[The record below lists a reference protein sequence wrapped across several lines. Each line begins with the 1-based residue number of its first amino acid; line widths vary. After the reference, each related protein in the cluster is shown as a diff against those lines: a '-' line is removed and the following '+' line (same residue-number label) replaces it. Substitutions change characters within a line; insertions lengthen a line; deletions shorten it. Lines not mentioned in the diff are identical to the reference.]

1 MGRPESAGSGLPGR
15 CREPAAAIEAA
26 APAKAIEALLVPA
39 SSAGPQQ
46 GHWWRPGGG
55 GRSGR
60 VVPRRCRVRVVRR
73 LAAGS
78 PGRCHEPATVR
89 AIEMAALAVMI
100 EELPGL
106 ESSASPEQDL
116 RAGGRRPALH
126 QPDSAG
132 SPPPAC
138 PRRLAATAGPAR
150 SRRPPPS
157 PAAVLAATGPPL
169 PARRH
174 RPAAGSLVAPDR
186 PTAHGPAWRRQSRRL
201 SGLPSRGPPRL
212 LAPPAATNMI

>member
-1 MGRPESAGSGLPGR
+1 VGRPESAGSGLPGR
-15 CREPAAAIEAA
+15 RREPAAAIEAA

-55 GRSGR
+55 ERSGR

-78 PGRCHEPATVR
+78 PGRCHEPATVT
-89 AIEMAALAVMI
+89 AIEMAAPAVMI

-116 RAGGRRPALH
+116 RAGGRRPGAKRL
-126 QPDSAG
+126 ARCT
-132 SPPPAC
+132 SPIPPA
-138 PRRLAATAGPAR
+138 RRHRPAPAGPAR
-150 SRRPPPS
+150 SRRPPQS

-169 PARRH
+169 PACRH
-174 RPAAGSLVAPDR
+174 RPAAGSLVTPDR